1 MSEQENLQRD
11 QPNTYFV
18 QSNSN
23 SEELRRLHIQDQMLT
38 NSMGGVLPEQA
49 DPAALRRV
57 LDIACGTGG
66 WLIALAKAY
75 PTIELLMGG
84 DANRMFI
91 EYARAQAEAEQLSER
106 VEFHTMDV
114 LLLLEA
120 PADYFDLVNLRLSSS
135 FMRTWDWPKLLGEI
149 ERVLRRGG
157 IARITDIDI
166 GVQSTSPALT
176 ELYERF
182 KGALYRAG
190 HLFTETPDGLTAHL
204 RRLLTQ
210 YGYQQVQTRDIMLEY
225 RAGTPQG
232 EAAYE
237 DSKRFFQNLRPF
249 IHKWGCAGPNYDDLY
264 QQMLSEMRQPDFCG
278 TWHALTAWGA
288 CSQNE

>member
-1 MSEQENLQRD
+1 MSEQENPQRD

-18 QSNSN
+18 QNNSN

-38 NSMGGVLPEQA
+38 NSMGGVLPEQS
-49 DPAALRRV
+49 DPGTLRRV

-66 WLIALAKAY
+66 WLIAVTKAY

-91 EYARAQAEAEQLSER
+91 EYARAQAETEQLSER
-106 VEFHTMDV
+106 VEFHTMDA

-120 PADYFDLVNLRLSSS
+120 PANYFDLVNLRLSSS

-149 ERVLRRGG
+149 KRVLRRGG

-166 GVQSTSPALT
+166 GVQGTSPALT

-204 RRLLTQ
+204 GRLLTQ
-210 YGYQQVQTRDIMLEY
+210 YGYRQVQTRDIVLEY

-237 DSKRFFQNLRPF
+237 DSKRFFQNLHPF
-249 IHKWGCAGPNYDDLY
+249 IRKWGCAGPDYDDLY

-288 CSQNE
+288 CS